1 MKYFRSFPTVRYD
14 TLGDGVYSLM
24 TDFTPN
30 FKVRNAN
37 LIKNLSYM
45 NHTIGDGE
53 RPDITSHMLYGT
65 TAYHWTF
72 FVINDHLR
80 KGISEWP
87 LSQNELDN
95 YVSSKYG
102 KYACITFDPTAT
114 GTNLSYV
121 PFTDEYIDTLYLAA
135 DTENGIAYRKI
146 ISYDTLSCQMI
157 IERANPIFNFY
168 TEEVRNQYDQADI
181 EITNFITLDSYR
193 IVSILTQTNQ
203 DDGKDYVTGIEND
216 AFISQV
222 NSTYGLT
229 DEEDATQYY
238 YNVAIDNSGND
249 LNHELMKNATFQF
262 YTYINEEPTSL
273 STYDVI
279 AGDSIYPNV
288 NRITYEEME
297 EVRNN
302 QKRTISVINPA
313 NISRFAESYFTAL
326 NNG

>member
-1 MKYFRSFPTVRYD
+1 
-14 TLGDGVYSLM
+14 
-24 TDFTPN
+24 
-30 FKVRNAN
+30 
-37 LIKNLSYM
+37 M
-45 NHTIGDGE
+45 NYTIGDGE

-72 FVINDHLR
+72 FTINDHLR

-95 YVSSKYG
+95 YISLKYG
-102 KYACITFDPTAT
+102 KYACITFDPTSLY
-114 GTNLSYV
+114 TNLSYV
-121 PFTDEYIDTLYLAA
+121 PFTSEYIDSLYLAA
-135 DTENGIAYRKI
+135 ETENGIAYRKI

-168 TEEVRNQYDQADI
+168 IEEVRNEYDPVDI
-181 EITNFITLDSYR
+181 SISDFITLDSYR
-193 IVSILTQTNQ
+193 VASILTVN
-203 DDGKDYVTGIEND
+203 DPNDKKDYVSGPNE
-216 AFISQV
+216 AFALQV
-222 NSTYGLT
+222 NSAYQST
-229 DEEDATQYY
+229 DGEDAMQYY
-238 YNVAIDNSGND
+238 YNVALDSSGND
-249 LNHELMKNATFQF
+249 LNHELMKNATYQF

-297 EVRNN
+297 EIKNT

-313 NISRFAESYFTAL
+313 NIARFAESYFTAL

>member
-14 TLGDGVYSLM
+14 TLGDGVSSLM

-37 LIKNLSYM
+37 LIKNISYM
-45 NHTIGDGE
+45 NYTIGDGE

-72 FVINDHLR
+72 FTINDHLR

-95 YVSSKYG
+95 YISLKYG
-102 KYACITFDPTAT
+102 KYACITFDPTSLY
-114 GTNLSYV
+114 TNLSYV
-121 PFTDEYIDTLYLAA
+121 PFTSEYIDSLYLAA
-135 DTENGIAYRKI
+135 ETENGIAYRKI

-168 TEEVRNQYDQADI
+168 IEEVRNEYDPVDI
-181 EITNFITLDSYR
+181 SISDFITLDSYR
-193 IVSILTQTNQ
+193 VASILTVN
-203 DDGKDYVTGIEND
+203 DPNDKKDYVSGPNE
-216 AFISQV
+216 AFALQV
-222 NSTYGLT
+222 NSAYQST
-229 DEEDATQYY
+229 DGEDAMQYY
-238 YNVAIDNSGND
+238 YNVALDSSGND
-249 LNHELMKNATFQF
+249 LNHELMKNATYQF

-297 EVRNN
+297 EIKNT

-313 NISRFAESYFTAL
+313 NIARFAESYFTAL

>member
-14 TLGDGVYSLM
+14 TLGDGVSSLM

-37 LIKNLSYM
+37 LIKNQSYM

-72 FVINDHLR
+72 FVINDKLR

-95 YVSSKYG
+95 YISSKYG

-121 PFTDEYIDTLYLAA
+121 PFTSEYIDSLYLAA
-135 DTENGIAYRKI
+135 ETENGIAYRKI

-168 TEEVRNQYDQADI
+168 TEEVRNEYDPVDI
-181 EITNFITLDSYR
+181 SISDFITLDSYR
-193 IVSILTQTNQ
+193 IVSIQFVNYPN
-203 DDGKDYVTGIEND
+203 DSKDYVGGPNE
-216 AFISQV
+216 AFALQV
-222 NSTYGLT
+222 NSTYQST
-229 DEEDATQYY
+229 DGEDAMQYY
-238 YNVAIDNSGND
+238 YNVAVDSSGND
-249 LNHELMKNATFQF
+249 LNHELMKNATYQF

-279 AGDSIYPNV
+279 AGDNIYSNV

-297 EVRNN
+297 EVKNN

-313 NISRFAESYFTAL
+313 NIARFAESYFTTL

>member
-1 MKYFRSFPTVRYD
+1 
-14 TLGDGVYSLM
+14 M

-45 NHTIGDGE
+45 NYTIGDGE

-72 FVINDHLR
+72 FTINDHLR

-95 YVSSKYG
+95 YISSKYG
-102 KYACITFDPTAT
+102 KYACITFDPTAIY
-114 GTNLSYV
+114 TNLSYV
-121 PFTDEYIDTLYLAA
+121 PFTTEYIDSLYLAA
-135 DTENGIAYRKI
+135 ETENGIAYRKI

-157 IERANPIFNFY
+157 VERANPIFNFY
-168 TEEVRNQYDQADI
+168 TEEVQNEYDPADI
-181 EITNFITLDSYR
+181 SITDFIKLDSYR
-193 IVSILTQTNQ
+193 VASIQFVNYPN
-203 DDGKDYVTGIEND
+203 DSKDYVGGPNE
-216 AFISQV
+216 AFALQV
-222 NSTYGLT
+222 NSAYQST
-229 DEEDATQYY
+229 DGEDATQYY
-238 YNVAIDNSGND
+238 YNVALDSSGND
-249 LNHELMKNATFQF
+249 LNYELMKNATYQF

-279 AGDSIYPNV
+279 AGDSIYANV

-297 EVRNN
+297 EIKNT

-313 NISRFAESYFTAL
+313 NIARFAESYFTTL

>member
-14 TLGDGVYSLM
+14 TLGDGVSSLM

-37 LIKNLSYM
+37 LIKNISYM
-45 NHTIGDGE
+45 NYTIGDGE

-72 FVINDHLR
+72 FTINDHLR

-95 YVSSKYG
+95 YISLKYG
-102 KYACITFDPTAT
+102 KYACITFDPTALY
-114 GTNLSYV
+114 TNLSYV
-121 PFTDEYIDTLYLAA
+121 PFTTEYIDSLYLAA
-135 DTENGIAYRKI
+135 ETENGIAYRKI

-168 TEEVRNQYDQADI
+168 TEEVRNEYDPVDI
-181 EITNFITLDSYR
+181 SISDFITLDSYR
-193 IVSILTQTNQ
+193 IVSIQFVNYTN
-203 DDGKDYVTGIEND
+203 DSKDYVGGPNE
-216 AFISQV
+216 AFALQV
-222 NSTYGLT
+222 NSAYQST
-229 DEEDATQYY
+229 DGEDAMQYY
-238 YNVAIDNSGND
+238 YNVALDSSGND
-249 LNHELMKNATFQF
+249 LNHELMKNATYQF

-297 EVRNN
+297 EIKNT

-313 NISRFAESYFTAL
+313 NIARFAESYFTAL

>member
-1 MKYFRSFPTVRYD
+1 
-14 TLGDGVYSLM
+14 M

-37 LIKNLSYM
+37 LIKNISYM
-45 NHTIGDGE
+45 NYTIGDGE

-72 FVINDHLR
+72 FTINDHLR

-95 YVSSKYG
+95 YISLKYG
-102 KYACITFDPTAT
+102 KYACITFDPTALY
-114 GTNLSYV
+114 TNLSYV
-121 PFTDEYIDTLYLAA
+121 PFTTEYIDSLYLAA
-135 DTENGIAYRKI
+135 ETENGIAYRKI

-168 TEEVRNQYDQADI
+168 TEEVRNEYDPVDI
-181 EITNFITLDSYR
+181 SISDFITLDSYR
-193 IVSILTQTNQ
+193 IVSIQFVNYTN
-203 DDGKDYVTGIEND
+203 DSKDYVGGPNE
-216 AFISQV
+216 AFALQV
-222 NSTYGLT
+222 NSAYQST
-229 DEEDATQYY
+229 DGEDAMQYY
-238 YNVAIDNSGND
+238 YNVALDSSGND
-249 LNHELMKNATFQF
+249 LNHELMKNATYQF

-297 EVRNN
+297 EIKNT

-313 NISRFAESYFTAL
+313 NIARFAESYFTAL

>member
-87 LSQNELDN
+87 LSQNQLDN
-95 YVSSKYG
+95 YISSKYG

-157 IERANPIFNFY
+157 VERSNPIFNFS
-168 TEEVRNQYDQADI
+168 TDEVRNQYDQVDITIAD
-181 EITNFITLDSYR
+181 FITLDSYR
-193 IVSILTQTNQ
+193 IISILTETNQ
-203 DDGKDYVTGIEND
+203 DDGKDYVTGNENET
-216 AFISQV
+216 FISQV
-222 NSTYGLT
+222 NTAYGLT

-238 YNVAIDNSGND
+238 YNVAIDESGND

-313 NISRFAESYFTAL
+313 NISRFAESYFTVL

>member
-1 MKYFRSFPTVRYD
+1 
-14 TLGDGVYSLM
+14 
-24 TDFTPN
+24 
-30 FKVRNAN
+30 
-37 LIKNLSYM
+37 M

-72 FVINDHLR
+72 FVINDKLR

-95 YVSSKYG
+95 YISSKYG

-121 PFTDEYIDTLYLAA
+121 PFTSEYIDSLYLAA
-135 DTENGIAYRKI
+135 ETENGIAYRKI

-168 TEEVRNQYDQADI
+168 TEEVRNEYDPVDI
-181 EITNFITLDSYR
+181 SISDFITLDSYR
-193 IVSILTQTNQ
+193 IVSIQFVNYPN
-203 DDGKDYVTGIEND
+203 DSKDYVGGPNE
-216 AFISQV
+216 AFALQV
-222 NSTYGLT
+222 NSTYQST
-229 DEEDATQYY
+229 DGEDAMQYY
-238 YNVAIDNSGND
+238 YNVAVDSSGND
-249 LNHELMKNATFQF
+249 LNHELMKNATYQF

-279 AGDSIYPNV
+279 AGDNIYSNV

-297 EVRNN
+297 EVKNN

-313 NISRFAESYFTAL
+313 NIARFAESYFTTL

>member
-30 FKVRNAN
+30 FKVRNVN

-87 LSQNELDN
+87 LSQNQLDN
-95 YVSSKYG
+95 YISSKYG

-135 DTENGIAYRKI
+135 DVGDGIAYRKI

-157 IERANPIFNFY
+157 VARDIPTIAINN
-168 TEEVRNQYDQADI
+168 VDVQASYSPVDMTI
-181 EITNFITLDSYR
+181 SNFIQQNSYRVVSLTFDSFGYLVGPDAAFVDHVNTAYGVTDGEEDSEQYFYDVALDS
-193 IVSILTQTNQ
+193 
-203 DDGKDYVTGIEND
+203 
-216 AFISQV
+216 
-222 NSTYGLT
+222 
-229 DEEDATQYY
+229 
-238 YNVAIDNSGND
+238 SGND
-249 LNHELMKNATFQF
+249 LNYELMKNAPFQF

-279 AGDSIYPNV
+279 AGDTIYPNV